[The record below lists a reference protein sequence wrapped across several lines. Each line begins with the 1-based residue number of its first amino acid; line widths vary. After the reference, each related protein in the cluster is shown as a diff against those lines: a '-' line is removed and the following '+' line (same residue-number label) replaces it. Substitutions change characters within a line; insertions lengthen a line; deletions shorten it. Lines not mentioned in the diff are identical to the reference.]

1 MPSGVAICLTCSR
14 LAGGPKP
21 RLELVIKAGPCAL
34 IQSSAPETVCNNPL
48 PAPVTTS
55 PIAPPAF
62 CSIEG
67 SGGAAGVFT
76 GFHADVSPFGT
87 TVPPAIIAPSIPS
100 AKQYLLALH
109 VTHPYRQ

>member
-48 PAPVTTS
+48 LPAVANFLCYAFWRRHLLDVFEIGGWPKAKIGVGHKSRTMRPH
-55 PIAPPAF
+55 PI
-62 CSIEG
+62 IG
-67 SGGAAGVFT
+67 T
-76 GFHADVSPFGT
+76 GNSM
-87 TVPPAIIAPSIPS
+87 
-100 AKQYLLALH
+100 Q
-109 VTHPYRQ
+109 